1 MYSLF
6 LTFPHLFKIE
16 ISCFMGDGAVRM
28 KKDKLKGILNAVLAL
43 FQFLSI
49 FKEKKKPVN

>member
-1 MYSLF
+1 M
-6 LTFPHLFKIE
+6 

>member
-6 LTFPHLFKIE
+6 LTFPHLFKIV
-16 ISCFMGDGAVRM
+16 ISCFMGDGVVRM

-49 FKEKKKPVN
+49 FKGKKKAVN

>member
-6 LTFPHLFKIE
+6 LTFPHLFKIV
-16 ISCFMGDGAVRM
+16 ISCFMGVGGVRM

-49 FKEKKKPVN
+49 FKGKKKAVN